1 MASASSASSAAS
13 EKGGD
18 GPSLT
23 LAEMVEYLKKQLGL
37 EGQKSMNDVVH
48 AAAAELGIET
58 KGKALLALAKECL
71 DALGFRQ

>member
-1 MASASSASSAAS
+1 
-13 EKGGD
+13 
-18 GPSLT
+18 
-23 LAEMVEYLKKQLGL
+23 
-37 EGQKSMNDVVH
+37 MNDVVH